1 MKKYGRLIAL
11 MLMMAL
17 MFTLFGC
24 GKKAEEKVEE
34 KAGEAVEEVT
44 KEQAEEPAEEP
55 KEEAAAETAENAE
68 AAASVADLGEIEVD
82 LGTSE
87 LYTEEERTAAINVI
101 MDEFKNWEGCVM
113 HKISFTD
120 DQKCKDN
127 LDYVNEFADGDK
139 YVDSIV
145 FLSSFHSPV
154 EEIEGTAWE
163 FDHEYEDYNW
173 ILGRKAGGDWE
184 LVQYGY

>member
-1 MKKYGRLIAL
+1 MKKYRGLIVFI
-11 MLMMAL
+11 LMMA
-17 MFTLFGC
+17 MVFTLFGC

-34 KAGEAVEEVT
+34 KVEETV
-44 KEQAEEPAEEP
+44 EEATQE
-55 KEEAAAETAENAE
+55 KEETAPETAENAE
-68 AAASVADLGEIEVD
+68 AAATAVDLGEIEID

-87 LYTEEERTAAINVI
+87 LYTEEDRTAAINVI

-120 DQKCKDN
+120 DQTCKDN
-127 LDYVNEFADGDK
+127 VTYVNEFGDGETFDEA
-139 YVDSIV
+139 IV

-154 EEIEGTAWE
+154 EKIEGTAWE
-163 FDHEYEDYNW
+163 FDHEYEGYNW
-173 ILGRKAGGDWE
+173 ILGRKTGGDWK